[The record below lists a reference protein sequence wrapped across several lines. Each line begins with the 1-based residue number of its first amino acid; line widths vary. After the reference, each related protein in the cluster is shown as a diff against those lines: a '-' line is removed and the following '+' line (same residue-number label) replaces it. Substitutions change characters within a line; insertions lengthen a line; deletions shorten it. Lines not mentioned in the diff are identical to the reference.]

1 MIESFG
7 QLLTEWR
14 WLRDMSQGEV
24 SRACGVDS
32 SHIGRLERDERKPG
46 PEMVGRLADALGLR
60 PRERSLFYLMAG
72 LAPPHWRELFGMTH
86 LRQIG
91 EAEIPVRQPGRS
103 LRRIV

>member
-1 MIESFG
+1 MIETFG

-14 WLRDMSQGEV
+14 WLRDLSQGQL

-32 SHIGRLERDERKPG
+32 THIGRLEKDERNPG
-46 PEMVGRLADALGLR
+46 PEMVARLADALELR
-60 PRERSLFYLMAG
+60 PRERTLFYLMAG
-72 LAPPHWRELFGMTH
+72 LAPPNWREIFGMTH

-91 EAEIPVRQPGRS
+91 DAEIPRRQPGRT